1 MTTLEIILSV
11 GLLLQ
16 LASHVST
23 FRAAAKVSDR
33 VLVIEQALWPSKFQ
47 GQTYEHL
54 TEQQR
59 ARAAEIV
66 RMVASPPAEL
76 RAVLARNGWERGT

>member
-33 VLVIEQALWPSKFQ
+33 VLVIEQALTDPKKALEKVREKLKRQ
-47 GQTYEHL
+47 
-54 TEQQR
+54 
-59 ARAAEIV
+59 AKAAAIV
-66 RMVASPPAEL
+66 RMVADPPAEL
-76 RAVLARNGWERGT
+76 RAVLARNGWERGS